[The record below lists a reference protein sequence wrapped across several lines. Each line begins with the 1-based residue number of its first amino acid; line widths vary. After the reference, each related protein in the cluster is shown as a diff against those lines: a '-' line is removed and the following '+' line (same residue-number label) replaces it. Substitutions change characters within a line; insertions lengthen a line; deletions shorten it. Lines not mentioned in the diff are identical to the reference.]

1 MAVFACYKNLSGR
14 PTGLEPAP
22 TPEPQSGAL
31 PIKLRSPCDNSSLKI
46 IIKRFFPY
54 LSSGKAS
61 FTMTTD
67 NSNNSQN

>member
-31 PIKLRSPCDNSSLKI
+31 PIKLRSPNVPPPGLEPGH
-46 IIKRFFPY
+46 R
-54 LSSGKAS
+54 A
-61 FTMTTD
+61 
-67 NSNNSQN
+67 